1 MSCPDCFKGAIHDH
15 AEPTG
20 HFETIH
26 GCETYVTGDAD
37 AKSAILFLP
46 DAFGL
51 KLVNNKLLADRYAAG
66 TGCKVL
72 IPDLL
77 WRGGAD
83 PSSMDA
89 VETLLTPSNSFLSRL
104 WAFFVVAPTLI
115 PFMIFGAAP
124 KAYPDVLK
132 YARAVRAALP
142 PGGKL
147 GVAGFCWG
155 GYGSTNLCKEKVTEE
170 ESKDD
175 RPLIDAQFNGHPSR
189 LKTPDMVVD
198 AIAAKV
204 PYSCAVAELDMSF
217 SKDVAHEVEAAVRA
231 KVGPPEENNYEFV
244 VYKGTHPPL
253 SLLHN
258 LITFVTLIA
267 NQDCIHGFCVRAN
280 PGTPNMDGYHG
291 SAKQAIEWF
300 NKYLR

>member
-1 MSCPDCFKGAIHDH
+1 MRTEVSMSCPECFHGSVHDH

-20 HFETIH
+20 HFDTLY
-26 GCETYVTGDAD
+26 GWKTYISGDVN
-37 AKSAILFLP
+37 AKSAILYLP

-83 PSSMDA
+83 PSYMDA
-89 VETLLTPSNSFLSRL
+89 VEKFMTPGASFFAKL
-104 WAFFVVAPTLI
+104 WYFFQIAPTII

-124 KAYPDVLK
+124 KTYPEILK
-132 YARAVRAALP
+132 YARAMRADLA

-155 GYGSTNLCKEKVTEE
+155 GYGSTNLGAAKAVEGGSE
-170 ESKDD
+170 
-175 RPLIDAQFNGHPSR
+175 PLTDAQFTGHPSQ
-189 LKTPDMVVD
+189 LKTPDMIVD

-204 PYSCAVAELDMSF
+204 PYSCAVAQLDMRFNEKVSQ
-217 SKDVAHEVEAAVRA
+217 EVEAVVRA
-231 KVGPPEENNYEFV
+231 KVGPPEENHNEFV
-244 VYKGTHPPL
+244 IHKG
-253 SLLHN
+253 
-258 LITFVTLIA
+258 
-267 NQDCIHGFCVRAN
+267 CIHGFCVRAT
-280 PGTPNMDGYHG
+280 PGTSSMDGYH
-291 SAKQAIEWF
+291 AATKQATNWF
-300 NKYLR
+300 NKYLK

>member
-1 MSCPDCFKGAIHDH
+1 MSCPDCFKGSVHDH

-20 HFETIH
+20 HFETLY
-26 GCETYVTGDAD
+26 GWKTYVTGDAN
-37 AKSAILFLP
+37 AKSAILYLP

-77 WRGGAD
+77 WQGGAD

-89 VETLLTPSNSFLSRL
+89 VEKFLTPGGSFFTKF
-104 WAFFVVAPTLI
+104 WCFFQIAPAII
-115 PFMIFGAAP
+115 PFTIFGAAP
-124 KAYPDVLK
+124 KAYPEVLK
-132 YARAVRAALP
+132 YARAMRANLA

-155 GYGSTNLCKEKVTEE
+155 GYGSTNLCTEKATEGGSE
-170 ESKDD
+170 
-175 RPLIDAQFNGHPSR
+175 PLIDAQFNGHPSQ

-204 PYSCAVAELDMSF
+204 PYSCAVAQLDMRFTEKVS
-217 SKDVAHEVEAAVRA
+217 HEVEAAVRA
-231 KVGPPEENNYEFV
+231 KVGPAEENHYEFV
-244 VYKGTHPPL
+244 IHK
-253 SLLHN
+253 
-258 LITFVTLIA
+258 
-267 NQDCIHGFCVRAN
+267 DCIHGFCVRAT
-280 PGTPNMDGYHG
+280 PGTPNMDGYH
-291 SAKQAIEWF
+291 AATKQAIDWF
-300 NKYLR
+300 NKYLK